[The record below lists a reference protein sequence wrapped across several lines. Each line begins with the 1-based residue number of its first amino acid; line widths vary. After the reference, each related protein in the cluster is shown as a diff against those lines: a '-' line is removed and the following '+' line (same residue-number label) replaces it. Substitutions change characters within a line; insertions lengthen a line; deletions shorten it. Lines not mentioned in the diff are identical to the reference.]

1 MLDFSICDV
10 YRGDEAFLCKN
21 VSGPH
26 SYVLLITFLS
36 AFLCTGDLCKGVAFA
51 QKRRCTYFIQG
62 QWQSRRHGVGLGGL
76 NLQPPKLK
84 YETLWFNGVFLN
96 CRKSILPA
104 QP

>member
-1 MLDFSICDV
+1 MKRSRVCAFIYRRIKDMLDFSICDV

-62 QWQSRRHGVGLGGL
+62 Q
-76 NLQPPKLK
+76 
-84 YETLWFNGVFLN
+84 
-96 CRKSILPA
+96 
-104 QP
+104 